1 MGKRRYNDDKEHPG
15 TCGFC
20 KKSFETLSKFLRHVS
35 HSKLCL
41 EDYDA
46 TVIKSLKEKSRLKSK
61 RKWCHKNSNTKEKKV
76 KKSPIKE
83 MQGKEKWYASNKMK
97 QSDGGRGFYKLFEG
111 IFDECEKIVKSE
123 MVKHYNHCPIWKEL
137 AIDATMDWVFGNFEA
152 TYHQLTHEYP
162 FQEPDFVLDK
172 AFEKLQSKFDEF
184 VERDFERSR
193 ENWVVGAHNDMNTNL
208 FHYSWTKA
216 LCDFYY
222 DERFIAATKNAQA
235 KALDTLF
242 LNLIVTENYF
252 QDDIDER
259 ELEAKMIKVYTKLVE
274 EEFVDQCNEN
284 GLSNELKRYM
294 EKKWER
300 KFNSTKFSVHD
311 LHQIKIIMPSELG
324 YI

>member
-1 MGKRRYNDDKEHPG
+1 MGKRRYNDDKEDPG

-61 RKWCHKNSNTKEKKV
+61 RKWFHKNSNTKGEKG
-76 KKSPIKE
+76 KKSPTKE
-83 MQGKEKWYASNKMK
+83 IQGKEKWYASNRMK

-111 IFDECEKIVKSE
+111 IFDDCEKVVKSE
-123 MVKHYNHCPIWKEL
+123 MVKHYNSSSILKEL
-137 AIDATMDWVFGNFEA
+137 AFDDTMELFFGEKFEA
-152 TYHQLTHEYP
+152 TYHQLIHEYP

-172 AFEKLQSKFDEF
+172 AFEKLQSKFDEA
-184 VERDFERSR
+184 VKENFEKSQ
-193 ENWVVGAHNDMNTNL
+193 ENWVLGTHDDMNTNL
-208 FHYSWTKA
+208 FHYSWNKA
-216 LCDFYY
+216 LNDYY
-222 DERFIAATKNAQA
+222 NDERFIAATKNAQA

-259 ELEAKMIKVYTKLVE
+259 ELEAKMIKVYTKLME
-274 EEFVDQCNEN
+274 EEFVNQSNEN
-284 GLSNELKRYM
+284 GLSEELKRYM

-300 KFNSTKFSVHD
+300 KFNSAKFSD
-311 LHQIKIIMPSELG
+311 LDLNHIKITIP
-324 YI
+324 